1 MRRRTIAS
9 FRGSGTAAMKRRDRQ
24 IERRTNGVELMG
36 TRLAV
41 SAIALAIAL
50 GGAPVMAQ
58 EAPAGEPQTAEEAS
72 PALPADHV
80 LIAPW
85 TGPYGG
91 VPPWDKIDTKD
102 FIAAFDAAIAS
113 ARAEVEAITAN
124 PKEPSFENTIAAL
137 EKSGDA
143 LTRLQNLFGVY
154 SGNLNIGDV
163 PEIEL
168 IVYPKLAAFGDEV
181 NQNAALFQRV
191 SAVYNSK
198 KAKRLTPEE
207 KRLLEDHYKGFVRNG
222 ANLDEAGK
230 KRVAEIN
237 QRLATLG
244 TQFTQ
249 NQLKDEEA
257 VTWVEKKSDLKGL
270 PQSIID
276 GMAETAKAQGRPG
289 KWAVLNTRSAADP
302 FLTYSENR
310 ALREK
315 VWRAFVNRG
324 DNGDAEDN
332 NAIIAET
339 LKLRAERSKLL
350 GYPTYAHW
358 AIERQMAK
366 TPEAAMAL
374 MLKVWPKAL
383 ARVKEEVADMQ
394 AVATAEGAKIT
405 IEPWDYRYYA
415 EKVRKAKYDLDFNEV
430 KPYLQ
435 LEKLREGM
443 FWAAGQLYGFKF
455 EEIDDAPVFNADVRV
470 WKVLNASGD
479 LVGLWYFDP
488 YARTGKGSGAWMTE
502 YRGQQKLSGDIKP
515 IVSNNSNFIK
525 GKPGEPVLIS
535 WDDAETLFHEFGHA
549 LHGLNSNV
557 KYPSQAG
564 TSVPRDYVEF
574 PSQIN
579 ERWLMTPEVM
589 SQFLVHYET
598 GEALPQ
604 PLVDK
609 IKNAKTFNQGF
620 STVEYLMSALVDM
633 KLHLAGDAEIDPDKF
648 ERETLAEL
656 GAPKEIV
663 MRHRTPQFGH
673 IFSGEGYAAG
683 YYSYLWADA
692 ITADAAEAFVEA
704 GSFYDKPTAKRLH
717 DYIMS
722 VGDSI
727 DPAEGF
733 RKFRGRDV
741 DTAALLRDRG
751 FPVD

>member
-1 MRRRTIAS
+1 LKKHLAAS
-9 FRGSGTAAMKRRDRQ
+9 AA
-24 IERRTNGVELMG
+24 
-36 TRLAV
+36 
-41 SAIALAIAL
+41 AIAIAL
-50 GGAPVMAQ
+50 GGAPLMTDYAYAQ
-58 EAPAGEPQTAEEAS
+58 DAAAEAAPAT
-72 PALPADHV
+72 
-80 LIAPW
+80 IAPDSPMIADW

-91 VPPWDKIDTKD
+91 VPPWDKVKVSD
-102 FIAAFDAAIAS
+102 FTPAFDHAIDS
-113 ARAEVEAITAN
+113 ARAEIAAITAN
-124 PKEPSFENTIAAL
+124 KKKPTFENTIVAMERAGA
-137 EKSGDA
+137 E

-154 SGNLNIGDV
+154 SGNLNVGEV

-168 IVYPKLAAFGDEV
+168 VVYPKLAAFGDEV
-181 NQNAALFQRV
+181 NQNAALFKRV
-191 SAVYNSK
+191 AAVYNGKEMK
-198 KAKRLTPEE
+198 KLKPEE
-207 KRLLEDHYKGFVRNG
+207 RRLVEDSYKGFVRNG

-257 VTWVEKKSDLKGL
+257 FTLIDKKSDLKGL
-270 PQSIID
+270 PASLVD
-276 GMAETAKAQGRPG
+276 GYAETAKAKGASG
-289 KWAVLNTRSAADP
+289 KWAVANTRSAVDP

-310 ALREK
+310 KLREK

-324 DNGDAEDN
+324 DNGGETDN

-366 TPEAAMAL
+366 TPEAAMDL
-374 MLKVWPKAL
+374 MMRVWPKAV
-383 ARVKEEVADMQ
+383 ARVREEVADMQ
-394 AVATAEGAKIT
+394 AIADAERAKIK
-405 IEPWDYRYYA
+405 IEPWDYRFYA

-430 KPYLQ
+430 KPYMQ
-435 LEKLREGM
+435 MEKLREGM
-443 FWAAGQLYGFKF
+443 FWVAGELFGLKF
-455 EEIDDAPVFNADVRV
+455 EEVTDAPVFHEDVRV
-470 WKVLNASGD
+470 WKVTDGAGQFA
-479 LVGLWYFDP
+479 GLWYFDP
-488 YARTGKGSGAWMTE
+488 YARPGKNSGAWMTE
-502 YRGQQKLSGDIKP
+502 YRGQQMLIGDIQP
-515 IVSNNSNFIK
+515 IVSNNCNYIK

-549 LHGLNSNV
+549 LHGLLSNV

-564 TSVPRDYVEF
+564 TNVPRDYVEF
-574 PSQIN
+574 PSQVL
-579 ERWLMTPEVM
+579 ERWLSTPEVM
-589 SQFLVHYET
+589 GKFLLHYET
-598 GEALPQ
+598 GEPLPQ
-604 PLVDK
+604 ELADK
-609 IKNAKTFNQGF
+609 IKRAKTFNQGF
-620 STVEYLMSALVDM
+620 ASVEFLGSALVDM
-633 KLHLAGDAEIDPDKF
+633 KLHLAGEADIDPDAF
-648 ERETLAEL
+648 ERETLDAL
-656 GAPKEIV
+656 GMPSEIV

-673 IFSGEGYAAG
+673 IFAGEGYAAG

-692 ITADAAEAFVEA
+692 ITADAAEAFTEA
-704 GSFYDKPTAKRLH
+704 GSFYDKETAKRFH

-741 DTAALLRDRG
+741 DTTALLRDRG